1 MRKKTSFQTALSVK
15 SLAILLLLAL
25 INSGGQAADQKPD
38 SRQARFDGHKV
49 HYDSYGQGD
58 EAVVFIHGAMS
69 DRTYWQPQLP
79 ALTRNR
85 VLVIDLPGHGA
96 SDKPRI
102 AYKLDLL
109 AQAIDAVL
117 RDAGVKRATLVGH
130 SLGVAVARQFYRR
143 YPAKTRA
150 LVFVDGALRPLAPT
164 PEIGENF
171 LTPFR
176 GADYLKAAENFVNTF
191 LTTPQT
197 AAEVRQKI
205 HAKWAATPQHV
216 MVSVLEHALLPQSDP
231 EVWQTDKINVPTL
244 AIYTKMPYVPPD
256 NEQFFR
262 SLASNIDYQVWE
274 GATHNLTLEKSQE
287 FNEAL
292 RAFLK
297 KLDAQKK

>member
-1 MRKKTSFQTALSVK
+1 MRKKTLILTALS
-15 SLAILLLLAL
+15 AQIFALLLAL
-25 INSGGQAADQKPD
+25 AAVSSRTFADA
-38 SRQARFDGHKV
+38 RQARLDGHKI
-49 HYDSYGQGD
+49 HYDSYGKGD

-79 ALTRNR
+79 ALTQNR

-102 AYKLDLL
+102 AYKLDLF

-117 RDAGVKRATLVGH
+117 RDAGVQRATLVGH

-164 PEIGENF
+164 QEIGENF
-171 LTPFR
+171 LAPFR
-176 GADYLKAAENFVNTF
+176 GTDYLKAAENFVNTF
-191 LTTPQT
+191 LTTPHT
-197 AAEVRQKI
+197 AADLRQTI
-205 HAKWAATPQHV
+205 QAKWAATPQHV
-216 MVSVLEHALLPQSDP
+216 MVSVLEQVLLPQSDP
-231 EVWQTDKINVPTL
+231 EAWQTDTIQVPTL

-262 SLASNIDYQVWE
+262 RLASDLDYQVWE
-274 GATHNLTLEKSQE
+274 GATHNLTREKIQQ
-287 FNEAL
+287 FNHAL
-292 RAFLK
+292 GAFLN
-297 KLDAQKK
+297 KLAARKR